1 MNKKTKNLNYESE
14 TEILKKAYSKL
25 SAKYNLPDYK
35 KLDEDFDIS
44 KADFTEE
51 TLLRDIR
58 KIMFGK
64 FSSVLNFV
72 ELLLNPSNGS
82 MFHMYMVKGI
92 TLEEKNTLNKLFESL
107 GAIEIE
113 SFNLDINYSEK
124 NEADFIKESFEI
136 WQSIKPEM
144 EKIINS
150 VKQNWKK
157 VSSKKEKSY
166 FG

>member
-1 MNKKTKNLNYESE
+1 MPS
-14 TEILKKAYSKL
+14 
-25 SAKYNLPDYK
+25 YK
-35 KLDEDFDIS
+35 GLDEDFDINKVDS
-44 KADFTEE
+44 VED

-64 FSSVLNFV
+64 FASVLNFI

-92 TLEEKNTLNKLFESL
+92 NSDEKNTLNKLFESL

-113 SFNLDINYSEK
+113 SFSLDIDYSEK
-124 NEADFIKESFEI
+124 NEAIFIKESFEK
-136 WQSIKPEM
+136 WQLMKPELN
-144 EKIINS
+144 KIINS
-150 VKQNWKK
+150 IKQEWKK
-157 VSSKKEKSY
+157 SSSKKEKSY

>member
-1 MNKKTKNLNYESE
+1 MEKKKKEQESE
-14 TEILKKAYSKL
+14 NSIEILKNSYKKL
-25 SAKYNLPDYK
+25 SDKYNLPSYK
-35 KLDEDFDIS
+35 GLDEDFDINKVDS
-44 KADFTEE
+44 VED

-64 FSSVLNFV
+64 FASVLNFI

-92 TLEEKNTLNKLFESL
+92 NSDEKNILNKLFESL

-113 SFNLDINYSEK
+113 SFSLDIDYSEK
-124 NEADFIKESFEI
+124 NEAIFIKESFEK
-136 WQSIKPEM
+136 WQLMKPELN
-144 EKIINS
+144 KIINS
-150 VKQNWKK
+150 IKQEWKK
-157 VSSKKEKSY
+157 SSSKKEKSY

>member
-1 MNKKTKNLNYESE
+1 MEKKKKEQESE
-14 TEILKKAYSKL
+14 NSIEILKNSYKKL
-25 SAKYNLPDYK
+25 SDKYNLPSYK
-35 KLDEDFDIS
+35 ELDEDFDINKVDS
-44 KADFTEE
+44 VED

-64 FSSVLNFV
+64 FASVLNFI

-92 TLEEKNTLNKLFESL
+92 NSDEKNILNKLFESL

-113 SFNLDINYSEK
+113 SFSLDIDYSEK
-124 NEADFIKESFEI
+124 NEAIFIKESFEK
-136 WQSIKPEM
+136 WQLMKPELN
-144 EKIINS
+144 KIINS
-150 VKQNWKK
+150 IKQEWKK
-157 VSSKKEKSY
+157 SSSKKEKSY